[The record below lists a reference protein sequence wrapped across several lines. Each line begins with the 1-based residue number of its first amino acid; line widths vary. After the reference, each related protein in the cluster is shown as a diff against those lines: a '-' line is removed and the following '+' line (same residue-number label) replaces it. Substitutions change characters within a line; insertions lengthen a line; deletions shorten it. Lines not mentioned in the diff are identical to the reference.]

1 MDVRKCNRLGRRGF
15 LALWMDKSAPNRVRS
30 EKYSARLGEIF
41 RVRIKDILPICELQG
56 YSRYDRVI

>member
-1 MDVRKCNRLGRRGF
+1 MDVRKCNRLERRGF

-41 RVRIKDILPICELQG
+41 RVRTKDILPVCELQAN
-56 YSRYDRVI
+56 SRYEKKM